1 MLYCESLWI
10 SLPDLIGCL
19 GTLLVLVTYVLLQ
32 TQKLSS
38 DSILFSFLNLLAALM
53 VLVSLYYAWNC
64 AAVMMEVSW
73 GIISFYG
80 LLKGIF
86 SYKEGLRRKQLEN
99 TGAQT

>member
-1 MLYCESLWI
+1 MFYCQSLWT

-19 GTLLVLVTYVLLQ
+19 GTLLVLVAYVLLQ
-32 TQKLSS
+32 TQKLSAN
-38 DSILFSFLNLLAALM
+38 SILFSFLNLIAALM
-53 VLVSLYYAWNC
+53 ILISLYYAWNC

-86 SYKEGLRRKQLEN
+86 SYKPGFRKKKI
-99 TGAQT
+99 